1 MIVIGVA
8 TSCPD
13 GRQMKYLGILS
24 RRAGVLV
31 LGAGLVMLGAA
42 CGSTSS
48 GGGTSS
54 GSSSPSSITV
64 AVAYPAPPQA
74 LLNQFTKQTG
84 IKVNWVNIGWDDLQT
99 KIAAAM
105 SANSYFA
112 DAADVD
118 WSKVGEYQKTG
129 WFLPLNT
136 YFNVTS
142 LKPDMPQL
150 NTFVSDNELMG
161 MPFDSSF
168 LVTTVNTK
176 DFAKAGITTMPTTL
190 AEFTAD
196 LQKVGKANGMA
207 SPLDIHLA
215 TAEGL
220 STCWYQMTAAF
231 GGQVLTAQDSPAFTS
246 PSSPGYQAMT
256 WMVNAYKSGLV
267 PKANINE
274 SDYQGFTTEMAKNR
288 VAAELCDYSGSVAS
302 IYNVPSSSSV
312 VNQTEYIPTPGAA
325 GVGLNV
331 ANPDGIGIPKTAKNV
346 AGAVKFI
353 QWFTN
358 TENQATWAGLQGPK
372 NVVSTFPLPA
382 SLSSFDL
389 MIKAG
394 NIEQASQLSA
404 ILKAHAQAP
413 FPNGAPPWYVQ
424 FSAAVQ
430 TNIHEAAAGQ
440 ESIQQAV
447 SAIAAQANQ
456 LKSAG

>member
-1 MIVIGVA
+1 
-8 TSCPD
+8 
-13 GRQMKYLGILS
+13 MKSLGTVS
-24 RRAGVLV
+24 RRAGALV
-31 LGAGLVMLGAA
+31 LSAGLVTLGAA
-42 CGSTSS
+42 CGS
-48 GGGTSS
+48 S
-54 GSSSPSSITV
+54 GSSSTSSSAPNSITV
-64 AVAYPAPPQA
+64 AVAYPAPPKA
-74 LLNQFTKQTG
+74 LLDQFTKQTG
-84 IKVNWVNIGWDDLQT
+84 IKVTWVNIGWDDLQT

-105 SANSYFA
+105 SANTYFA

-129 WFLPLNT
+129 WFYPLNK
-136 YFNVTS
+136 YFNVAS
-142 LKPDMPQL
+142 LRTDMPQL
-150 NTFVSDNELMG
+150 NTFVSDKELMG
-161 MPFDSSF
+161 VPFDSSF

-190 AEFTAD
+190 AGFTAA
-196 LQKVGKANGMA
+196 LQKVGKANNLA
-207 SPLDIHLA
+207 SPLDIQFA

-231 GGQVLTAQDSPAFTS
+231 GGQVLTAQDTPAFTS
-246 PSSPGYQAMT
+246 PSSPGYQAMA

-267 PKANINE
+267 PKANINTT
-274 SDYQGFTTEMAKNR
+274 DYQGFTTEMAKNR
-288 VAAELCDYSGSVAS
+288 AAAVQCDYSGSVAS
-302 IYNVPSSSSV
+302 IYNVPASSSV
-312 VNQTEYIPTPGAA
+312 VNQTQYIPTPGAT

-353 QWFTN
+353 NWFTD
-358 TENQATWAGLQGPK
+358 TENQALWAGLDGPK
-372 NVVSTFPLPA
+372 DVVSTFPLPA
-382 SLSSFDL
+382 RLSSFNL

-394 NIEQASQLSA
+394 NIEQASQLAA

-440 ESIQQAV
+440 ETVQQAV
-447 SAIAAQANQ
+447 TAIAGQVNQ
-456 LKSAG
+456 LKASG

>member
-1 MIVIGVA
+1 MRYPGIV
-8 TSCPD
+8 
-13 GRQMKYLGILS
+13 S
-24 RRAGVLV
+24 RRIGAIVLGTGVLT
-31 LGAGLVMLGAA
+31 LAAA
-42 CGSTSS
+42 CGSSGT

-54 GSSSPSSITV
+54 SSPDSITV
-64 AVAYPAPPQA
+64 AVAYPAPPSA
-74 LLNQFTKQTG
+74 LLDQFTKQTG

-105 SANSYFA
+105 SANTYFA

-129 WFLPLNT
+129 WFLPLNK
-136 YFNVTS
+136 YFSVAS

-150 NTFVSDNELMG
+150 STFVSDSELMG

-168 LVTTVNTK
+168 LVTTVNTR

-190 AEFTAD
+190 AAFTAD
-196 LQKVGKANGMA
+196 LEKVGKANGMA

-231 GGQVLTAQDSPAFTS
+231 GGQVLTAQDTPAFTA
-246 PSSPGYQAMT
+246 PGSPGYQAMA
-256 WMVNAYKSGLV
+256 WIVNAYKSGLV
-267 PKANINE
+267 AKGNINE

-312 VNQTEYIPTPGAA
+312 VNDTEYIPTPGAS
-325 GVGLNV
+325 GVGGNV
-331 ANPDGIGIPKTAKNV
+331 ANPDGIGIPKTARNV

-353 QWFTN
+353 QWFTS
-358 TENQATWAGLQGPK
+358 TRNQALWAGLDGSK
-372 NVVSTFPLPA
+372 DVVSTFPLPA
-382 SLSSFDL
+382 RLSSFDL
-389 MIKAG
+389 MIKA
-394 NIEQASQLSA
+394 NDVEQASQLDA
-404 ILKAHAQAP
+404 ILGAHAQAP

-447 SAIAAQANQ
+447 SAIAAQVSQ
-456 LKSAG
+456 LSSAG